1 MHANTCHRRFVAFLV
16 TFCNCLF
23 IFGHILNSPHHNHTE
38 TNERKTYGQDASGVG
53 KRFVSQ
59 TAPAYD
65 NTNHPQ
71 YRKPATKVG
80 GTVTRRTDGM
90 PTRRPGA
97 GQGNNN
103 QADPMTRLPST
114 APAIAVTG
122 LGGLRA
128 IKANAGARG
137 KPAGRR

>member
-1 MHANTCHRRFVAFLV
+1 MCYLIVHFACIIIFNHLLFL
-16 TFCNCLF
+16 LA
-23 IFGHILNSPHHNHTE
+23 E
-38 TNERKTYGQDASGVG
+38 TNERKTYAQDAAGVG

-65 NTNHPQ
+65 NKNHPQ
-71 YRKPATKVG
+71 YRAPNTKVG
-80 GTVTRRTDGM
+80 GTVTRRTDGL

-97 GQGNNN
+97 AAANAGDALN
-103 QADPMTRLPST
+103 RLPST

-128 IKANAGARG
+128 IKANASVRGQPAR
-137 KPAGRR
+137 R

>member
-1 MHANTCHRRFVAFLV
+1 M
-16 TFCNCLF
+16 
-23 IFGHILNSPHHNHTE
+23 
-38 TNERKTYGQDASGVG
+38 G

-65 NTNHPQ
+65 NKNHPQ
-71 YRKPATKVG
+71 YRVPNTKVG

-90 PTRRPGA
+90 PMRRPGA
-97 GQGNNN
+97 GAAAANAGDALN
-103 QADPMTRLPST
+103 RLPST

-128 IKANAGARG
+128 IKANAGARQ
-137 KPAGRR
+137 PGRR

>member
-1 MHANTCHRRFVAFLV
+1 MIESISNKLFVPFLFFFVANSVSFLV
-16 TFCNCLF
+16 
-23 IFGHILNSPHHNHTE
+23 STE

-137 KPAGRR
+137 QPAGRR